1 MFLSLS
7 LFPPSL
13 RFQPQD
19 ARKGYTALYWA
30 SWYGHTDVVK
40 FLLTEGNAEVD
51 KPANDGCT
59 PLYIAAEKGRTEV
72 VKLLV
77 EGGADLNLAMKS
89 TGDTPLIGAAW
100 KGRIDVVRLL
110 LEAKADVS
118 IRGDENKTALEWA
131 KKRGHQAI
139 VALLQ

>member
-1 MFLSLS
+1 MPFCPLLYMFLSLS

-40 FLLTEGNAEVD
+40 LL
-51 KPANDGCT
+51 
-59 PLYIAAEKGRTEV
+59 LR
-72 VKLLV
+72 
-77 EGGADLNLAMKS
+77 GGADKNIAEEN
-89 TGDTPLIGAAW
+89 GWTPLMRA
-100 KGRIDVVRLL
+100 KHFGR
-110 LEAKADVS
+110 
-118 IRGDENKTALEWA
+118 
-131 KKRGHQAI
+131 QAI